1 MQFRKIVREGKIY
14 KQDIPVLRAPHSPYM
29 CHDSK
34 LPIIVMG
41 KNRIFSMQRCC
52 TFLTVSI
59 ETGEMY
65 CLFLLLPSWD
75 AVEITAVSV
84 SLGWQNVTM
93 PSKIEA
99 IMRQK
104 RDLRT
109 ADA

>member
-1 MQFRKIVREGKIY
+1 
-14 KQDIPVLRAPHSPYM
+14 
-29 CHDSK
+29 
-34 LPIIVMG
+34 
-41 KNRIFSMQRCC
+41 
-52 TFLTVSI
+52 
-59 ETGEMY
+59 MY

>member
-1 MQFRKIVREGKIY
+1 MSRFEITDHGEKSNIFNATLLYISNSFYRNWE
-14 KQDIPVLRAPHSPYM
+14 DVLSFPP
-29 CHDSK
+29 
-34 LPIIVMG
+34 
-41 KNRIFSMQRCC
+41 
-52 TFLTVSI
+52 
-59 ETGEMY
+59 
-65 CLFLLLPSWD
+65 LPSWD

>member
-1 MQFRKIVREGKIY
+1 MRSTFPIY
-14 KQDIPVLRAPHSPYM
+14 VSRFEITDHRYGEKSNIFNATLLYISNNFYRNWEDVLS
-29 CHDSK
+29 
-34 LPIIVMG
+34 
-41 KNRIFSMQRCC
+41 F
-52 TFLTVSI
+52 
-59 ETGEMY
+59 
-65 CLFLLLPSWD
+65 LFLSLPSWD

-84 SLGWQNVTM
+84 SLGWQNVAM